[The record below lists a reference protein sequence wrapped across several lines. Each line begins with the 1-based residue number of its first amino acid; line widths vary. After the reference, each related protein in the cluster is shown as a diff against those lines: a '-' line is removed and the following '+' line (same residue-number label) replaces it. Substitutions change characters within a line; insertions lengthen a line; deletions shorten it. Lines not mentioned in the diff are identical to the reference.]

1 MSSEKWKLNSCWYD
15 MTWSIVACQYLYGCC
30 SPPSNL
36 SCKQMLSRSCRG
48 SHSIFCQSL
57 DRLEHSLHCG
67 QDGCLVHPLPSWCSP
82 KVLYQTR
89 PSPHGF
95 LSLSDLPAREGLHPV
110 LLRTDAPLQSGWRPS
125 GPSDSLLVNIYMSQN
140 FLTSNLFLHTFILCI
155 LPGFLLSKVLV
166 AIPIKCRPSRWTI
179 CYWRLRKFQKDE
191 KEWNGMF
198 AASIWAW
205 PDNTC
210 LVLLLPCL
218 TEKGR
223 LCCPDAAHVD
233 SSLDLDV
240 SLVSPARAPGVL
252 HQPVVHTILCTE
264 WSTLIGPDPSKHF
277 ALIGPNYCVA
287 LWWWWLET
295 GLTVK
300 DQNKERWWNY
310 QQIIGKLQQQ
320 FPKVYLTFISFR
332 ILWNI

>member
-67 QDGCLVHPLPSWCSP
+67 QDGCLVHPLPSWCSS
-82 KVLYQTR
+82 KVLHQTR

-110 LLRTDAPLQSGWRPS
+110 LLRTDAPLQSGWRPN
-125 GPSDSLLVNIYMSQN
+125 GPSDSLLVNIYMSQI

-166 AIPIKCRPSRWTI
+166 TIPIKCRPSRWTI

-191 KEWNGMF
+191 KEWIGMF
-198 AASIWAW
+198 AASIWTW

-210 LVLLLPCL
+210 LELIDSFKPGPLRNGAQKKLWFGFGWRACSQSTMSISFFVKWYISISVLMHFTSYFWEMRYKVMVKC
-218 TEKGR
+218 
-223 LCCPDAAHVD
+223 
-233 SSLDLDV
+233 
-240 SLVSPARAPGVL
+240 VL
-252 HQPVVHTILCTE
+252 M
-264 WSTLIGPDPSKHF
+264 HF
-277 ALIGPNYCVA
+277 AA
-287 LWWWWLET
+287 
-295 GLTVK
+295 
-300 DQNKERWWNY
+300 
-310 QQIIGKLQQQ
+310 
-320 FPKVYLTFISFR
+320 
-332 ILWNI
+332 